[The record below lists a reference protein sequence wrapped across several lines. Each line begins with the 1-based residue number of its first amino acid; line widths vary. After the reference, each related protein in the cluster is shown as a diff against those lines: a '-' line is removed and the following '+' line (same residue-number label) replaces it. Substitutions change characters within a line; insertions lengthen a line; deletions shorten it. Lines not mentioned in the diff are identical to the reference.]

1 MLRLF
6 LDNRIG
12 VLILLPFFLLLYLL
26 GDIIGAAPYFGA
38 QDQPAFVSI
47 PNWTYW
53 GVVCLQFIILI
64 INALCLNWVFNS
76 QEFLEKNT
84 YIISLN
90 YLIFSSFFIDF
101 GHFSWMPII
110 HTCCILMLAV
120 FFGVRPQIDAR
131 KAGFN
136 AGFLFGIALLFNSQ
150 LLFLIPALLIMLV
163 VLRTLQIREL
173 ILLLLGLASPILLLY
188 ASYYVAEQ
196 PFNFPFKFNG
206 QLSQLHWFEITI
218 LVLLHILL
226 VLSLIGL
233 RARLLKAS
241 LRLKK
246 QIQVLNVFTF
256 FTWFLGLSAFILVS
270 QTSLLSLLVLPLSF
284 YFAYALLSSSLGISS
299 HLFFYLFLLS
309 TLLKFVVLSF

>member
-12 VLILLPFFLLLYLL
+12 ALILLPFFLLLYLL
-26 GDIIGAAPYFGA
+26 GDIIGATPYFGGP
-38 QDQPAFVSI
+38 DIRSFVSL
-47 PNWTYW
+47 PHWSYW
-53 GVVCLQFIILI
+53 AVVIFQLVVLLF
-64 INALCLNWVFNS
+64 NALSLNWVFNS

-90 YLIFSSFFIDF
+90 YLIFNSFFIDF
-101 GHFSWMPII
+101 GNFSWAPIMQ
-110 HTCCILMLAV
+110 TCSILMLAV
-120 FFGVRPQIDAR
+120 FFRIKPQNDAR
-131 KAGFN
+131 KAAFN
-136 AGFLFGIALLFNSQ
+136 AGFLFGIALLFSSY
-150 LLFLIPALLIMLV
+150 LFMLIPVLLVMLV
-163 VLRTLQIREL
+163 VLRMFKMRE
-173 ILLLLGLASPILLLY
+173 LLLLIIGIAAPVILIY
-188 ASYYVAEQ
+188 AFYYVFQ
-196 PFNFPFKFNG
+196 SPFQFPFQFKW
-206 QLSQLHWFEITI
+206 QLEELHWFEITI
-218 LVLLHILL
+218 LVLIHVLL

-256 FTWFLGLSAFILVS
+256 FTWLLGLSALLFLG
-270 QTSLLSLLVLPLSF
+270 QTGLLSLLVLPLSF

-299 HLFFYLFLLS
+299 HLFFYIFFLS

>member
-26 GDIIGAAPYFGA
+26 GDIIGTAPFFGA
-38 QDQPAFVSI
+38 PDQPAFVSI
-47 PNWTYW
+47 PNWSYW
-53 GVVCLQFIILI
+53 SVVCFQFAILLL
-64 INALCLNWVFNS
+64 NALTFNWVFNS

-101 GHFSWMPII
+101 GHFSWTPVI
-110 HTCCILMLAV
+110 HTCCMLMLAV
-120 FFGVRPQIDAR
+120 FFGVRPQNDAR

-150 LLFLIPALLIMLV
+150 LLLLVPALLIMLI

-173 ILLLLGLASPILLLY
+173 LLLLLGLTTPILLLY
-188 ASYYVAEQ
+188 AAFYVADQ
-196 PFNFPFKFNG
+196 TFLFPYNFN
-206 QLSQLHWFEITI
+206 LEISQLHWFEITV

-226 VLSLIGL
+226 ILSLIGL

-256 FTWFLGLSAFILVS
+256 FTWFIGLSAIILVS